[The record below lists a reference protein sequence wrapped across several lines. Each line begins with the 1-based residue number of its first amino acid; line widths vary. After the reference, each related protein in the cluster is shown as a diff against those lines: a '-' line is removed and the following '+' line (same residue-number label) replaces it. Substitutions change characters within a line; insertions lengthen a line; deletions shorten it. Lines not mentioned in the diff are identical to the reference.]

1 MAGYNTS
8 SAYKLTETTT
18 YEDAV
23 SKRRAQLKLV
33 RNRKKRLIWS
43 IVNIRS
49 ISIFMLVITVMSLIV
64 YNQTCLNEVTGEINA
79 INAMIKKM
87 ENENVRLS
95 STLESTVSLH
105 DIAEQAQRE
114 LGLQKLDKYQI
125 EYVSLYQENKI
136 VITEEAP
143 KDSFSTKLSLMIN
156 GSLQQI
162 KEYIGVS

>member
-1 MAGYNTS
+1 MAAYNTS
-8 SAYKLTETTT
+8 SAYKLET
-18 YEDAV
+18 YEDVV

-49 ISIFMLVITVMSLIV
+49 VSTFLLVISVMSLMV
-64 YNQTCLNEVTGEINA
+64 YNQICLNEVTGEINSV
-79 INAMIKKM
+79 NSMIKQM
-87 ENENVRLS
+87 ESENVRLA
-95 STLESTVSLH
+95 STLASTVSLH
-105 DIAEQAQRE
+105 DVVEQAQRE

-125 EYVSLYQENKI
+125 EYVSLYSENKI

-143 KDSFSTKLSLMIN
+143 KESFATRLSLMVN
-156 GSLQQI
+156 GTLRQV